1 MLLKKMYILLRPRV
15 LKIKCLILLT
25 LLLINV
31 SLHAKINEVKGAIIS
46 NINLATNATLATVEN
61 KKPNVNDLV
70 E

>member
-1 MLLKKMYILLRPRV
+1 MLLKKMYILLRSRV